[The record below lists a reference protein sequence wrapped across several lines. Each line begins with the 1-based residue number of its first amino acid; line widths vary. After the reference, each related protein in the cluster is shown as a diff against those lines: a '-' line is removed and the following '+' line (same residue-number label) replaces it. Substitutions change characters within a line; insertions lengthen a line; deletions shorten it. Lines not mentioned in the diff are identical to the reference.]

1 MTILVQEKNA
11 TAVRLDDGDI
21 HCPLLV
27 ALFITQIERKQNREL
42 S

>member
-1 MTILVQEKNA
+1 MAILLQGKNA
-11 TAVRLDDGDI
+11 TAVRLDGGDI

-27 ALFITQIERKQNREL
+27 ALFITPIERKQNREL